1 MAAGRFPSRR
11 GLRRLLLLLAALGGL
26 TYVVLQGIHWL
37 YPFPY
42 REIIV
47 AQSGRHGLDP
57 RLVAAVIRVE
67 SRFFPGAVS
76 SVGARGLMQILPET
90 GRWAA
95 GQLGLTGFRSE
106 MLYDPVVNVTLGTW
120 YLAHLLDQ
128 YEGRAPAGDGGPSAA
143 GGARLPTGLPAALA
157 AYNAGRQVV
166 DAWLA
171 AGVWDGS
178 EAGSNGI
185 PFPETRAF
193 VRRVLRD
200 YRVYR
205 ALYGPGGTSG
215 RRGGFPPR
223 RANQR
228 VSGGGA
234 AVVSR

>member
-1 MAAGRFPSRR
+1 MAAGGFPAGRR
-11 GLRRLLLLLAALGGL
+11 LLLLAALGGL
-26 TYVVLQGIHWL
+26 VFGALLGIRWL

-42 REIIV
+42 RDIIV
-47 AQSGRHGLDP
+47 AQSGRLGLDP

-76 SVGARGLMQILPET
+76 SVGARGLMQVLPET

-95 GQLGLTGFRSE
+95 GRLGLTGFRSE
-106 MLYDPVVNVTLGTW
+106 MLYDPVVNITIGTW

-128 YEGRAPAGDGGPSAA
+128 FEGRAPAA
-143 GGARLPTGLPAALA
+143 GARLPTGLPAALA

-171 AGVWDGS
+171 VGVWDGT
-178 EAGSNGI
+178 EAGANRI

-205 ALYGPGGTSG
+205 ALYGPEGT
-215 RRGGFPPR
+215 
-223 RANQR
+223 
-228 VSGGGA
+228 
-234 AVVSR
+234 

>member
-1 MAAGRFPSRR
+1 MAAGRFPP
-11 GLRRLLLLLAALGGL
+11 RRLLRRFLLLLIVVAGPACVALGGIL
-26 TYVVLQGIHWL
+26 WL

-95 GQLGLTGFRSE
+95 GQLGLTGFRTE

-120 YLAHLLDQ
+120 YLAHLLDE

-143 GGARLPTGLPAALA
+143 GAARLRAGLPAALA

-178 EAGSNGI
+178 EAGAARI

-205 ALYGPGGTSG
+205 ALYGPGGS
-215 RRGGFPPR
+215 RGGREPAPGARREGFP
-223 RANQR
+223 RAGR
-228 VSGGGA
+228 I
-234 AVVSR
+234 